1 MLWSP
6 LLYDKTCILLFMLIW
21 RETTQKELGTMSANT
36 LINKLLQHTE
46 RVEWQLTTF
55 STVLSTRFSSAR
67 PAVAPIATSATNK
80 IDFSKWYDPAI
91 RLPKGLLG
99 HQVRQHL
106 TEKGRCWLCRKIGHK
121 SPECPKRNEPPA
133 VKHRQDLLWGSAS
146 L

>member
-1 MLWSP
+1 MP
-6 LLYDKTCILLFMLIW
+6 PAIHADMERDYT
-21 RETTQKELGTMSANT
+21 EKELGTMSANN
-36 LINKLLQHTE
+36 LINKLRQHTE

-55 STVLSTRFSSAR
+55 STVLPTRFSPAR
-67 PAVAPIATSATNK
+67 PAVAPVATSATNK

-121 SPECPKRNEPPA
+121 SPECPKRNDPP
-133 VKHRQDLLWGSAS
+133 L
-146 L
+146 

>member
-6 LLYDKTCILLFMLIW
+6 LSYDKTCTLLFMLIW

-36 LINKLLQHTE
+36 LINKLLQHIE

-55 STVLSTRFSSAR
+55 STVLSTRFSSAC
-67 PAVAPIATSATNK
+67 PAVAPVATSATNK

-121 SPECPKRNEPPA
+121 SPERPKRNEPPA